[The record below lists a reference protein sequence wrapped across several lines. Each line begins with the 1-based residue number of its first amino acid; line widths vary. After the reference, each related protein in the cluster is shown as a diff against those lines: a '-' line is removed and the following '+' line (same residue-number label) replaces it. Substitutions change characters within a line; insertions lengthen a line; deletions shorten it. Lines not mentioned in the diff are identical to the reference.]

1 MCEPRAYVNVAREVR
16 MPAESGT
23 WLRRAEVD
31 DAIRDDR
38 DRIARDLHDSVVQR
52 IFASAMSVNAL
63 RATVA
68 GADID
73 AGVAHIVDE
82 LDRSIVEIRSL
93 IYRISPDEPAA
104 GGSGR
109 R

>member
-1 MCEPRAYVNVAREVR
+1 M
-16 MPAESGT
+16 
-23 WLRRAEVD
+23 
-31 DAIRDDR
+31 
-38 DRIARDLHDSVVQR
+38 
-52 IFASAMSVNAL
+52 
-63 RATVA
+63 
-68 GADID
+68 D

-93 IYRISPDEPAA
+93 IYPISPDEPAA